1 MGREWRKEVDVTKNA
16 MGQTLNSSQ
25 QEIAG
30 CYERL
35 AALLEDHRGELLPF
49 EERNVTKAVAC
60 LWQVMNGLDMDP
72 GNRYDIGI

>member
-1 MGREWRKEVDVTKNA
+1 MGWNWGKEIDVTQNA
-16 MGQTLNSSQ
+16 IGQTLNSSQ
-25 QEIAG
+25 QEIVG

-35 AALLEDHRGELLPF
+35 CALLESHRAELAPF

-72 GNRYDIGI
+72 GQRYDIGV

>member
-1 MGREWRKEVDVTKNA
+1 MTQNA
-16 MGQTLNSSQ
+16 IGQTLNSSQ
-25 QEIAG
+25 QEITG

-35 AALLEDHRGELLPF
+35 VALLEEHRDELLPF

-72 GNRYDIGI
+72 GHRYDIGV

>member
-1 MGREWRKEVDVTKNA
+1 
-16 MGQTLNSSQ
+16 MGQTLNSAQ
-25 QEIAG
+25 QEIAA

-35 AALLEDHRGELLPF
+35 TALLEQHRDELVPF

-60 LWQVMNGLDMDP
+60 LWQVMNGLDMEP